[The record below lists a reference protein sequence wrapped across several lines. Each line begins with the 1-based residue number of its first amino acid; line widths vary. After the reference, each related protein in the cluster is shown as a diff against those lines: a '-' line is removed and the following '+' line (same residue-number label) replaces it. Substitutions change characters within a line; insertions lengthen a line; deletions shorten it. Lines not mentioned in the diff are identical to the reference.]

1 MDAGPEQIA
10 EAVRRLSAGG
20 VVAFPTETVYGL
32 GADALNPDAVA
43 HVFRLKG
50 RPANNPLIVHVSGPA
65 MAREVV
71 SHWTPDAD
79 RLADAFWPG
88 PLTIVLPKADRV
100 PDIVTAAGPTVA
112 VRCPDHPLTLA
123 LLEVFNGPL
132 VGPSAN
138 PSGFVSPTTADH
150 VRAAFSQSRAFQGSD
165 SSASSSE
172 DQALRDSTPGVYI
185 LDGGPCRVGIEST
198 VLSLA
203 DNPARVLR
211 PGMVSAEEIAR
222 VLARPVVEAPPSP
235 ASDAAPRAS
244 PGLMRSHYAPRKRV
258 VLAPPELAGIDL
270 KRPMTVIAARPMHAV
285 PTFRLIAMPDDPA
298 DYARGLY
305 AALRDADEHGPG
317 DLIVVETP
325 WDGPEPSAQWRAV
338 ADRLRRAASP
348 RD

>member
-1 MDAGPEQIA
+1 MDAGPEQVA

-71 SHWTPDAD
+71 AEWTPDAD

-100 PDIVTAAGPTVA
+100 PDIVTAGGPTVA

-138 PSGFVSPTTADH
+138 PSGFISPTTADH
-150 VRAAFSQSRAFQGSD
+150 VRAAFTAPPSRGEAFPD
-165 SSASSSE
+165 P
-172 DQALRDSTPGVYI
+172 DTFHLGVFV

-198 VLSLA
+198 VISLA
-203 DNPARVLR
+203 ENPARILR
-211 PGMVSAEEIAR
+211 PGMVSAEQIAAA
-222 VLARPVVEAPPSP
+222 LGKPVVESPPSP
-235 ASDAAPRAS
+235 ASDAAPLAS

-258 VLAPPELAGIDL
+258 VLAPSELAGVDFNQS
-270 KRPMTVIAARPMHAV
+270 MTVISARAMRASRTIRV
-285 PTFRLIAMPDDPA
+285 IAMPADPA
-298 DYARGLY
+298 DYARAIY
-305 AALRDADEHGPG
+305 AAMRDADAHGPG

-325 WDGPEPSAQWRAV
+325 WEGDEPPARWRAV
-338 ADRLRRAASP
+338 ADRLRRAAGP

>member
-20 VVAFPTETVYGL
+20 IVAFPTETVYGL
-32 GADALNPDAVA
+32 GADALNAEAVA

-71 SHWTPDAD
+71 AQWTPDAD

-88 PLTIVLPKADRV
+88 PLTIVLPKAQRV
-100 PDIVTAAGPTVA
+100 PDIVTAGGPTVA

-150 VRAAFSQSRAFQGSD
+150 VRAAFISGA
-165 SSASSSE
+165 
-172 DQALRDSTPGVYI
+172 ALPAPVAGVYI

-198 VLSLA
+198 VVSLA
-203 DNPARVLR
+203 DDPVRVLR

-222 VLARPVVEAPPSP
+222 VLGLPVVDAPPSP
-235 ASDAAPRAS
+235 ASEAAPLAS

-258 VLAPPELAGIDL
+258 VLAPSELAGIDL
-270 KRPMTVIAARPMHAV
+270 NQPMTVIASRPMHAA
-285 PTFRLIAMPDDPA
+285 PTIRLIAMPADPA

-325 WDGPEPSAQWRAV
+325 WDGQEPPAQWRAV
-338 ADRLRRAASP
+338 ADRLRRAAGP

>member
-20 VVAFPTETVYGL
+20 IVAFPTETVYGL
-32 GADALNPDAVA
+32 GADALNADAVA

-50 RPANNPLIVHVSGPA
+50 RPADNPLIVHVSGPA

-71 SHWTPDAD
+71 ARWTADAD
-79 RLADAFWPG
+79 TLADDFWPG
-88 PLTIVLPKADRV
+88 PLTIVLPKAERV
-100 PDIVTAAGPTVA
+100 PDIVTGGGPTVA

-150 VRAAFSQSRAFQGSD
+150 VRAAFDAGHVF
-165 SSASSSE
+165 
-172 DQALRDSTPGVYI
+172 V

-198 VLSLA
+198 VVSLA
-203 DNPARVLR
+203 EDPPRVLR
-211 PGMVSAEEIAR
+211 PGLVSAEEIAR
-222 VLARPVVEAPPSP
+222 VLGRPVVEAPPSAADD
-235 ASDAAPRAS
+235 ASPRAS
-244 PGLMRSHYAPRKRV
+244 PGRMRTHYAPRKRV
-258 VLAPPELAGIDL
+258 VLAPDELAGIDL
-270 KRPMTVIAARPMHAV
+270 KQPMTVIAARPMPAA
-285 PTFRLIAMPDDPA
+285 PTVRLIAMPADPA

-317 DLIVVETP
+317 DLIVVERP
-325 WDGPEPSAQWRAV
+325 WDGDEPPPAWRAV
-338 ADRLRRAASP
+338 ADRLRRAAGP

>member
-71 SHWTPDAD
+71 AEWTPDAD

-88 PLTIVLPKADRV
+88 PLSIVLPKADRV
-100 PDIVTAAGPTVA
+100 PDIVTAGGPTIA

-138 PSGFVSPTTADH
+138 PSGFISPTTADH
-150 VRAAFSQSRAFQGSD
+150 VRAAFTSPSPRGGVFPGPAVSP
-165 SSASSSE
+165 
-172 DQALRDSTPGVYI
+172 PGVFI

-198 VLSLA
+198 VTSLA
-203 DNPARVLR
+203 ENPPRILR
-211 PGMVSAEEIAR
+211 PGMVSPEQIAA
-222 VLARPVVEAPPSP
+222 VIGKPIIEAPPAP

-258 VLAPPELAGIDL
+258 VLAPCELAGIDL
-270 KRPMTVIAARPMHAV
+270 SRPMTVIAVRPVHAA
-285 PTFRLIAMPDDPA
+285 PTVRLIAMPADPA
-298 DYARGLY
+298 DYARALY
-305 AALRDADEHGPG
+305 AAMRDADAHGPG
-317 DLIVVETP
+317 DLIVIETP
-325 WDGPEPSAQWRAV
+325 WTHAEPSEPWRGV
-338 ADRLRRAASP
+338 ADRLRRAAAP